1 MGHKYKVTV
10 EEMNERFDNY
20 LALKSDISRSGIQ
33 RLIKSGLAMV
43 NGGVEK
49 PGYKVKAGDVIEL
62 IVPDEPDTILIAEEI
77 PLDII
82 WEDDHIVVVNKP
94 AGMVVYPA
102 VGNRS
107 GTLMNALAFRCNKL
121 SPVGAPLRPGI
132 VHRLDK
138 DTSGVMVIAKD
149 NITHYDLVDQF
160 REREIEK
167 QYLALVF
174 GNLKDEKGEINKA
187 IGRSCS
193 NRKKMSTKA
202 RRAKEAITQYE
213 VEKRFGCATLIKVR
227 ILTGRTHQ
235 IRVHFASIGHSV
247 LGDSLYGKKVSLETG
262 QGLIKFDRQMLH
274 ASSLKLKHPVAGN
287 IQEFTAPI
295 PEDMQKTIHK
305 LKDLKNSCF

>member
-1 MGHKYKVTV
+1 MGNKYTV
-10 EEMNERFDNY
+10 SAEEMNERLDNF
-20 LALKSDISRSGIQ
+20 LSLKSDITRSGIQ

-49 PGYKVKAGDVIEL
+49 PGYKIKAGDIIEV
-62 IVPDEPDTILIAEEI
+62 IVPDEPDTILIAEDI

-82 WEDDHIVVVNKP
+82 WEDEHMVVVNKP
-94 AGMVVYPA
+94 HGMVVYPA

-107 GTLMNALAFRCNKL
+107 GTLMNALAFRCKKL

-138 DTSGVMVIAKD
+138 DTSGIMVIAKD

-174 GNLKDEKGEINKA
+174 ANLKDENGEIKKA
-187 IGRSCS
+187 IGRSRS
-193 NRKKMSTKA
+193 NRKKMSTRA
-202 RRAKEAITQYE
+202 RGGKEAITQYE
-213 VEKRFGCATLIKVR
+213 VVERFGNASMVRVR

-235 IRVHFASIGHSV
+235 IRVHFASMGHPV
-247 LGDSLYGKKVSLETG
+247 LGDSLYGKKVKLETS
-262 QGLIKFDRQMLH
+262 QGIIKFNRQMLH
-274 ASSLKLKHPVAGN
+274 ASRLKLKHPVTGDM
-287 IQEFTAPI
+287 QEFIAPMPGDI
-295 PEDMQKTIHK
+295 EEAIEM
-305 LKDLKNSCF
+305 LKEYAA

>member
-1 MGHKYKVTV
+1 MGNKYTV
-10 EEMNERFDNY
+10 SFDEMNERLDSF
-20 LALKSDISRSGIQ
+20 LSLKSNITRSGIQ

-49 PGYKVKAGDVIEL
+49 PGYKVRAGDVIEL
-62 IVPDEPDTILIAEEI
+62 IVPDEPDTILIAEDI
-77 PLDII
+77 PLDIL
-82 WEDDHIVVVNKP
+82 WEDDHMVVVNKP
-94 AGMVVYPA
+94 PGMVVYPA

-107 GTLMNALAFRCNKL
+107 GTLMNALAFRCRKL

-138 DTSGVMVIAKD
+138 DTSGIMVIAKD
-149 NITHYDLVDQF
+149 NVTHYNLVDQF

-174 GNLKDEKGEINKA
+174 GDLKDDNGEIKKA
-187 IGRSCS
+187 IGRSWS

-213 VEKRFGCATLIKVR
+213 VVQRFGYATLARVR

-235 IRVHFASIGHSV
+235 IRVHFAFIGHPV
-247 LGDSLYGKKVSLETG
+247 LGDSLYGKKLKLETAKG
-262 QGLIKFDRQMLH
+262 FIKFSRQMLH
-274 ASSLKLKHPVAGN
+274 ACSLKLKHPATGDYR
-287 IQEFTAPI
+287 EFKAPM
-295 PEDMQKTIHK
+295 PGDMQEAIDK
-305 LKDLKNSCF
+305 LKEFSK

>member
-1 MGHKYKVTV
+1 MGHKYTV
-10 EEMNERFDNY
+10 SAEEIHERLDNF
-20 LALKSDISRSGIQ
+20 LSLKSDITRSGIQ

-49 PGYKVKAGDVIEL
+49 PGYKVKSGDIIEV
-62 IVPDEPDTILIAEEI
+62 IVPDEPDTILIAEDI

-82 WEDDHIVVVNKP
+82 WEDDHMVVVNKP
-94 AGMVVYPA
+94 HGMVVYPA

-107 GTLMNALAFRCNKL
+107 GTLMNALAFRCKKL

-138 DTSGVMVIAKD
+138 DTSGLMVIAKD

-160 REREIEK
+160 RDREIDK

-174 GNLKDEKGEINKA
+174 GNLKDKKGEINKS
-187 IGRSCS
+187 IGRSLS

-202 RRAKEAITQYE
+202 RRTKEAITQYE
-213 VEKRFGCATLIKVR
+213 VVERFAFASLVRVR

-247 LGDSLYGKKVSLETG
+247 LGDSLYGKKVSLETS
-262 QGLIKFDRQMLH
+262 QAIIKFNRQMLH
-274 ASSLKLKHPVAGN
+274 ASSLKLKHPVTGEM
-287 IQEFTAPI
+287 QEFTAPM
-295 PEDMQKTIHK
+295 PEDMEEAIEK
-305 LKDLKNSCF
+305 LKELSTYF

>member
-1 MGHKYKVTV
+1 MGNKYTV
-10 EEMNERFDNY
+10 SADEMNERLDNF
-20 LALKSDISRSGIQ
+20 LSLKSDITRSGIQ

-49 PGYKVKAGDVIEL
+49 PGYKVKAGDIIEV
-62 IVPDEPDTILIAEEI
+62 IVPDEPDTILTAEDI

-82 WEDDHIVVVNKP
+82 WEDEHMVVVNKP
-94 AGMVVYPA
+94 HGMVVYPA

-107 GTLMNALAFRCNKL
+107 GTLMNALAFRCKKL

-138 DTSGVMVIAKD
+138 DTSGIMVIAKD
-149 NITHYDLVDQF
+149 NITHYDLVEQF

-174 GNLKDEKGEINKA
+174 GNLKDDKGEINKS
-187 IGRSCS
+187 IGRSLS

-202 RRAKEAITQYE
+202 RRTKEAITQYE
-213 VEKRFGCATLIKVR
+213 VVERFGYATLVKVR

-247 LGDSLYGKKVSLETG
+247 LGDSLYGKKVRLETS
-262 QGLIKFDRQMLH
+262 QGIIKFNRQMLH
-274 ASSLKLKHPVAGN
+274 ASSLKLKHPVTGKM
-287 IQEFTAPI
+287 QEFTAPM
-295 PEDMQKTIHK
+295 PEDMQGAIDK
-305 LKDLKNSCF
+305 LKELSTYF